1 MANVLVNEKTLKAIA
16 DAVRAREGT
25 SDLMKPGEIPDAVSR
40 IPSGGN
46 GADMSLPVR
55 FFDYDGTLLY
65 SFSLEEL
72 AGLERL
78 PDLPFHEGLVCKG
91 WNWSLE
97 DLKATNREMN
107 VAAQYVTDDGV
118 TRFYVTLDEDMLEP
132 QVSFGQ
138 SFSNGVKVDWGDGSE
153 LETAEGWNYN
163 RITLTHRYQKAGE
176 YVLRFLPQEDNMVTF
191 MGSYSEGSY
200 VFTAGKKSKE
210 ENMKYLSAVRKIE
223 VGRNVKEL
231 ASYCFCCFSRLETV
245 TLEKTDGLFGNGIV
259 KCCYGLKFLGIPDN
273 LEAIP
278 RYLCEQCISLK
289 NVSVPN
295 GIVTIPDN
303 AFSECHSLEK
313 ITMPETVTSLGK
325 FALNECLTMKELY
338 LPGKVSAI
346 GGSIFRKDWLLEGI
360 RLTDGI
366 TEIPDNAFS
375 GCHMLTE
382 LVIPAAVTAI
392 TKYAFENCK
401 GMKRYY
407 FLPVL
412 PPKLSGATVFN
423 GIPDDCKI
431 YVPKGSLEAY
441 QTADSWSNYASYMVE
456 MEGDVL

>member
-16 DAVRAREGT
+16 DAVRAQGGT
-25 SDLMKPGEIPDAVSR
+25 SALMKPGEIPDAVSR
-40 IPSGGN
+40 IPSGGSA
-46 GADMSLPVR
+46 ADMSLPVR

-107 VAAQYVTDDGV
+107 VAAQYVTDDGA
-118 TRFYVTLDEDMLEP
+118 TRFYVTLDEDMLES

-176 YVLRFLPQEDNMVTF
+176 YVLRFLPQEDNMVMF

-273 LEAIP
+273 LE
-278 RYLCEQCISLK
+278 S
-289 NVSVPN
+289 VSYTHLTLP
-295 GIVTIPDN
+295 TI
-303 AFSECHSLEK
+303 A
-313 ITMPETVTSLGK
+313 
-325 FALNECLTMKELY
+325 
-338 LPGKVSAI
+338 
-346 GGSIFRKDWLLEGI
+346 
-360 RLTDGI
+360 
-366 TEIPDNAFS
+366 
-375 GCHMLTE
+375 
-382 LVIPAAVTAI
+382 
-392 TKYAFENCK
+392 
-401 GMKRYY
+401 
-407 FLPVL
+407 
-412 PPKLSGATVFN
+412 
-423 GIPDDCKI
+423 
-431 YVPKGSLEAY
+431 
-441 QTADSWSNYASYMVE
+441 
-456 MEGDVL
+456 